1 VDQFVDESAHQASTL
16 IMDRPRSLRDLAVD
30 DDNEQ
35 LRRILA
41 RENNGGYVPVAAFN
55 SSI

>member
-1 VDQFVDESAHQASTL
+1 
-16 IMDRPRSLRDLAVD
+16 MDRPRSLRELAVD
-30 DDNEQ
+30 DDTEP

-41 RENNGGYVPVAAFN
+41 RESRGDYVPVATFN